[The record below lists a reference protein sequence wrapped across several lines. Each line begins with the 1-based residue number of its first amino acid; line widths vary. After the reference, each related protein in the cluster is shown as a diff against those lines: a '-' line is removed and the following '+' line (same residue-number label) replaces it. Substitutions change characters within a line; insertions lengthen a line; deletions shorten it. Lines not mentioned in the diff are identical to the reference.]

1 MKLCCFVV
9 TAFFGPDS
17 TLRVTAGTS
26 ADQAQNPNQWFTLN
40 PREDDPAAIVGE
52 ILAKIKDALEQ
63 GRDGIDVN
71 TDGRII
77 LKAPLDIA
85 RDATDRSGRGI
96 VVSAPRTVVAKDPLI
111 NPNTATEEELRSLP
125 GVGPVIARKIVTG
138 RPYRS
143 VDDLLKVAGIGP
155 DKMTDIKPRVTVD

>member
-9 TAFFGPDS
+9 TAFLGQDA

-26 ADQAQNPNQWFTLN
+26 AHQAQDPNQWFTLN

-52 ILAKIKDALEQ
+52 ILAKLKDALEK
-63 GRDGIDVN
+63 GGPGIDVN

-77 LKAPLDIA
+77 LKTPLNIPRAATEKIGRDIDL
-85 RDATDRSGRGI
+85 RTPRRI
-96 VVSAPRTVVAKDPLI
+96 VVKDSLI

-125 GVGPVIARKIVTG
+125 GVGPVIAGKIVAG

-143 VDDLLKVAGIGP
+143 VDDLVKVDGIGA
-155 DKMTDIKPRVTVD
+155 DRMSEIKPRVTLE